1 MFIGFDAK
9 RAFQNKTGLGN
20 YSRTLLSS
28 LDEYF
33 SEHQYILFAPKRTS
47 QFNIEGNR
55 SLTAYT
61 PGWQP
66 AKKFPSLWRS
76 FWMTRDLEKQHIDL
90 YHGLSN
96 ELPAGIEKTGI
107 RSVVTIHDL
116 IFELLPKHYD
126 KGEVWVYK
134 RKFRH
139 ACQQA
144 DAIIATSECT
154 KKDIVNIYNIHPDKI
169 HVCYQSCN
177 EAYAQPLAHEAIAQ
191 IKKQYHLPETY
202 FLYVGSIIE
211 RKNLLDICRALHV
224 LKDKCDIPLVVIG
237 EGKKYKKQV
246 QQWLAKHNFSNRV
259 IFLSDATTTKNTTG
273 YQTGLDFPAIY
284 QGARAFIYPSI
295 YEGFG
300 IPILEALHSNIP
312 VIAANSS
319 SLPEVG
325 GRAALYYEPSYID
338 GLCDVIMKAAYD
350 EDTRQRCIKAAG
362 QQVLQF
368 TRKQFAEQVMKVYQL
383 AIDNGQ

>member
-1 MFIGFDAK
+1 MIIGFDAK

-20 YSRTLLSS
+20 YSRTLLTS

-33 SEHQYILFAPKRTS
+33 AEHQYVLFTPKQTS
-47 QFNIEGNR
+47 LFDIEGSN
-55 SLTAYT
+55 AMKAFM
-61 PGWQP
+61 PDWQP
-66 AKKFPSLWRS
+66 AKKFTSLWRS
-76 FWMTRDLEKQHIDL
+76 LWMTRDLIRSKITL

-96 ELPAGIEKTGI
+96 ELPAGIEKTDI

-116 IFELLPKHYD
+116 IFEVLPNHYD

-134 RKFRH
+134 RKFRN
-139 ACQQA
+139 ACRQA
-144 DAIIATSECT
+144 DAIIATSEHT
-154 KKDIVNIYNIHPDKI
+154 KKDIVDIYNIQPDKI

-177 EAYAQPLAHEAIAQ
+177 EAYTLSLAPAIIAQ
-191 IKKQYHLPETY
+191 TKKQYNLPEHY

-211 RKNLLDICRALHV
+211 RKSLLSICKALLA

-237 EGKKYKKQV
+237 EGKQYKKQV
-246 QQWLAKHNFSNRV
+246 QHWLAQKGFSQQV
-259 IFLSDATTTKNTTG
+259 IFLNDTAAAKNSTG
-273 YQTGLDFPAIY
+273 YQTGRDFPAIY

-312 VIAANSS
+312 VIAANNS

-325 GRAALYYEPSYID
+325 GKAALYFEPHITE
-338 GLCDVIMKAAYD
+338 GLCDAMLKAAYD
-350 EDTRQRCIKAAG
+350 ETIRQQCIDAAR
-362 QQVLQF
+362 QQILHF
-368 TRKQFAEQVMKVYQL
+368 TRKKFSESVMKVYDSL
-383 AIDNGQ
+383 M

>member
-1 MFIGFDAK
+1 MYFGYDAK

-28 LDEYF
+28 LNEYF
-33 SEHQYILFAPKRTS
+33 AEHQYLLFAPKETS
-47 QFNIEGNR
+47 LFDTEGFN
-55 SLTAYT
+55 SLKIIT
-61 PGWQP
+61 PDWQP
-66 AKKFPSLWRS
+66 AKNFPSLWRS
-76 FWMTRDLEKQHIDL
+76 LWMTRDLIKSGITL
-90 YHGLSN
+90 FHGLSN
-96 ELPAGIEKTGI
+96 ELPAGIEKTEI

-116 IFELLPKHYD
+116 IFELFPRQYD

-134 RKFRH
+134 RKFRN
-139 ACQQA
+139 ACRQA
-144 DAIIATSECT
+144 DAIIATSEHT

-177 EAYAQPLAHEAIAQ
+177 QAYGQQLSTEAIGQ
-191 IKKQYHLPETY
+191 IKKQYQLPETY

-211 RKNLLDICRALHV
+211 RKSLLDICKALYA

-237 EGKKYKKQV
+237 EGRQYKKHV
-246 QQWLAKHNFSNRV
+246 QQWLAEKNFSHRV
-259 IFLSDATTTKNTTG
+259 IFLTDTASAKISAG
-273 YQTGLDFPAIY
+273 YQTGRDFPAIY

-312 VIAANSS
+312 VIAAGSS

-325 GRAALYYEPSYID
+325 GDAALYFEPHFTD
-338 GLCDVIMKAAYD
+338 GLCDVLLKAAYD
-350 EDTRQRCIKAAG
+350 ESIRQQCIDKG
-362 QQVLQF
+362 RQQIRHF
-368 TRKQFAEQVMKVYQL
+368 TGKKFAENVMKVYYSL
-383 AIDNGQ
+383 L

>member
-28 LDEYF
+28 LNEYF
-33 SEHQYILFAPKRTS
+33 PEHQYVLFAPKQTG
-47 QFNIEGNR
+47 QFDIKG
-55 SLTAYT
+55 SKALTAYT
-61 PGWQP
+61 PDWQP

-76 FWMTRDLEKQHIDL
+76 FWMTRDLEKLNINL

-96 ELPAGIEKTGI
+96 ELPAGIEKTAI

-126 KGEVWVYK
+126 IGEVMVYK
-134 RKFRH
+134 RKFRK
-139 ACQQA
+139 ACRQA
-144 DAIIATSECT
+144 DAIIATSEHT
-154 KKDIVNIYNIHPDKI
+154 KKDIIDIYNIHPDKI

-177 EAYAQPLAHEAIAQ
+177 EVYAQSLTPGAIAQ
-191 IKKQYHLPETY
+191 IKKQYQLPETY

-211 RKNLLDICRALHV
+211 RKNLLDICKALHA
-224 LKDKCDIPLVVIG
+224 LKDKCEIPLVVIG
-237 EGKKYKKQV
+237 EGKQYKKHV
-246 QQWLAKHNFSNRV
+246 QQWLAKHNFSNSV
-259 IFLSDATTTKNTTG
+259 IFLSDAIATKNSTG
-273 YQTGLDFPAIY
+273 YQTGRDFPAIY

-312 VIAANSS
+312 VIAANKTC
-319 SLPEVG
+319 LPEVG
-325 GRAALYYEPSYID
+325 GKAALYYEPYNTD
-338 GLCDVIMKAAYD
+338 ALCDVIMKAAYD
-350 EDTRQRCIKAAG
+350 TTIRQQCIEAAR
-362 QQVLQF
+362 QQVLHF
-368 TRKQFAEQVMKVYQL
+368 TRKKFAERVMNVYHSL
-383 AIDNGQ
+383 ITK